1 MRALL
6 QKDLCVLWRQMK
18 VFLLLVLVFSL
29 TPSNFQEV
37 FAVVYVAMIPYT
49 IFAQDEASKWND
61 LASMLP
67 YSTRDIVGSK
77 YLLGGLSIVLSM
89 VFSTLARCVWA
100 LAASRPME
108 PGITLTAGCG
118 AVLIMDLSL
127 PLLFRFGAEKGRMM
141 MVLMVLKG
149 RRLESPWLRQRER
162 RKYEFSLLKTFRLV
176 LYCAGH
182 NVILDVFTSL
192 LMCWTHVLFL
202 MFECFGYS
210 SFEYR

>member
-18 VFLLLVLVFSL
+18 VFFLLVLVFSL

-141 MVLMVLKG
+141 MVLMVALVCG
-149 RRLESPWLRQRER
+149 GAGALSGFVEEGFRMGNGLLPLAAAAAAATVVSIGVSARMWER
-162 RKYEFSLLKTFRLV
+162 RK
-176 LYCAGH
+176 
-182 NVILDVFTSL
+182 N
-192 LMCWTHVLFL
+192 
-202 MFECFGYS
+202 
-210 SFEYR
+210 

>member
-108 PGITLTAGCG
+108 PGITLAAGCG

-141 MVLMVLKG
+141 MVLMVALVCG
-149 RRLESPWLRQRER
+149 GAGALSGFVEEGFHMGNGLLPLAAAAAAATVVSIGVSARMWER
-162 RKYEFSLLKTFRLV
+162 RK
-176 LYCAGH
+176 
-182 NVILDVFTSL
+182 N
-192 LMCWTHVLFL
+192 
-202 MFECFGYS
+202 
-210 SFEYR
+210 